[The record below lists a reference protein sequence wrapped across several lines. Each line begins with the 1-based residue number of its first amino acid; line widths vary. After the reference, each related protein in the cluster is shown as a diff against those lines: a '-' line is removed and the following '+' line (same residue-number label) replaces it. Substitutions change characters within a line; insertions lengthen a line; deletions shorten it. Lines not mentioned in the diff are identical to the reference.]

1 MKTRV
6 GKLIT
11 VENPR
16 QSKKTSHQ
24 YRGAILVENDKA
36 LPYVFTD
43 IELEVAYARYNKFM
57 DTILEQSLISKIID

>member
-6 GKLIT
+6 GKLIM

-16 QSKKTSHQ
+16 QASKHHE
-24 YRGAILVENDKA
+24 YRGVILKENGKA

-43 IELEVAYARYNKFM
+43 TELEVAYARYNKFM
-57 DTILEQSLISKIID
+57 DTIIKQSLISKIID

>member
-6 GKLIT
+6 GKLIK

-16 QSKKTSHQ
+16 QLSNKNHE
-24 YRGAILVENDKA
+24 YRGVILKENDVA

-43 IELEVAYARYNKFM
+43 TELEVAYARYNKFM
-57 DTILEQSLISKIID
+57 DTILKQSLISKIVD

>member
-6 GKLIT
+6 GKLIM

-16 QSKKTSHQ
+16 QASKHHE
-24 YRGAILVENDKA
+24 YRGVILKENGIA

-43 IELEVAYARYNKFM
+43 TELEVAYARYNKFM
-57 DTILEQSLISKIID
+57 DTILKQSLISKVLD

>member
-6 GKLIT
+6 GKLIM

-16 QSKKTSHQ
+16 QGKTTSHQ
-24 YRGAILVENDKA
+24 YRGVIMKENGVA

-43 IELEVAYARYNKFM
+43 TELEVAYARYNKFM
-57 DTILEQSLISKIID
+57 DTILEQSLISKIVD

>member
-16 QSKKTSHQ
+16 QLSNKNHE
-24 YRGAILVENDKA
+24 YRGVILKENGIA

-43 IELEVAYARYNKFM
+43 TELEVAYARYNKFM
-57 DTILEQSLISKIID
+57 DTILKQSLVSKIID

>member
-16 QSKKTSHQ
+16 QLAKNHE
-24 YRGAILVENDKA
+24 YRGVILKENGIA

-43 IELEVAYARYNKFM
+43 TELEVAYARYNKFM
-57 DTILEQSLISKIID
+57 DTILKQSLISKIID